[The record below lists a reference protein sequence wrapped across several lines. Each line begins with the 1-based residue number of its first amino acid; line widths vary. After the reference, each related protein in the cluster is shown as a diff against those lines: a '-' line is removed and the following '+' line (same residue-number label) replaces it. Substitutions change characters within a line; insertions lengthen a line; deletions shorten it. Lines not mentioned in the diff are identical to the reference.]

1 MFYGT
6 NWKGKFMFFP
16 HRNQMALR
24 LICFVIALLA
34 VGNKGL
40 VAQPDTQQANA
51 YQEEA
56 EVRDKHTLKGGVL
69 GHTNGYGITV
79 TYGRFQSKDVK
90 NLYGFDYLFSLKHPK
105 EAKVVNPGFDQAN
118 PYVFSRKNALMAARF
133 LIGQQRQIADKEE
146 AIGVRID
153 FNYMVGPNL
162 GLLKPVYIEWLRNK
176 NNNQRVKETV
186 RYQPLEKHRNQGQ
199 IYGGAPYIKGLGE
212 IDVQPGISAKAS
224 LSFAWGDDR
233 DKFKS
238 IEAGIM
244 ADAYP
249 RRMPIFHFEERQNKS
264 IFVNLFAT
272 FSFGKHW

>member
-1 MFYGT
+1 
-6 NWKGKFMFFP
+6 MFFP
-16 HRNQMALR
+16 HRNQTAFR
-24 LICFVIALLA
+24 LICCMAALLA
-34 VGNKGL
+34 GGGNL
-40 VAQPDTQQANA
+40 IIAQTDTQKGKA

-56 EVRDKHTLKGGVL
+56 DVRHENTLKGGAL

-90 NLYGFDYLFSLKHPK
+90 NLYGFDYLFALKHPK

-118 PYVFSRKNALMAARF
+118 PYVFSRQNALMAARF

-146 AIGVRID
+146 SIGVRID
-153 FNYMVGPNL
+153 FNYLAGLNL

-186 RYQPLEKHRNQGQ
+186 RYRPQEEHRNQGQ
-199 IYGGAPYIKGLGE
+199 IYGGAPYVKGLGE
-212 IDVQPGISAKAS
+212 IEVQPGISAKAS

-249 RRMPIFHFEERQNKS
+249 RRMPIFYFEERQNKS